1 MSEGDSFKKGQKC
14 LLLKK
19 KKVLVLSLHK
29 LDTQSVNS
37 IDVLEIKG
45 DGNVQWRVAP
55 EGQYEKMKG
64 SP

>member
-1 MSEGDSFKKGQKC
+1 MPLIK
-14 LLLKK
+14 KK